1 MDGWIREAKLRV
13 IELNWIESERMMYR
27 ERSRKGEI
35 VNLQKERVKG
45 HRQLIDR
52 QRRQT
57 TSLPLLRDTCLEV

>member
-1 MDGWIREAKLRV
+1 MMLFMM
-13 IELNWIESERMMYR
+13 MMYR